1 MSEYSTAGVTIREL
15 RRWLDHATNRETGC
29 GMSEDTVVILAK
41 DSEGNLYS
49 PLAGWLYDGV
59 YFPESSYAGEVRTWD
74 EDDVDDF
81 GSGRY
86 THAYWREC
94 ALADGGMPCF
104 VLWPTN

>member
-1 MSEYSTAGVTIREL
+1 MSKYSTAGVTIREL
-15 RRWLDHATNRETGC
+15 RRWLDDAEARGLTP
-29 GMSEDTVVILAK
+29 DTVVILAK
-41 DSEGNLYS
+41 DSEGNGYS
-49 PLAGWLYDGV
+49 PLADRDEEGV

-94 ALADGGMPCF
+94 ALADGGMPCL